1 MAINL
6 LGDEGHVSVE
16 SGSITLCTIDILSYC
31 SAKITGTNHILGLQ
45 REVNCLLS
53 LVDLFINVLCV
64 QIFCLHVCLCSTS
77 MSGACKGQKGAL
89 DPLELDMEPVV
100 SYHVDARSQ
109 TPVF

>member
-45 REVNCLLS
+45 N
-53 LVDLFINVLCV
+53 
-64 QIFCLHVCLCSTS
+64 LCSIETNMPVFIAGFSKFCGYLS
-77 MSGACKGQKGAL
+77 MIGYLLNARQEGIGSGATVGCG
-89 DPLELDMEPVV
+89 E
-100 SYHVDARSQ
+100 S
-109 TPVF
+109 